1 MNSSRNST
9 LTFSQNTFNSE
20 LINEYKIIRD
30 SYLQLKNKISKIFK
44 CNNYLDDL
52 FNIFDTLILFFNQ
65 ISQTFRTIQEGNEY
79 REQILK
85 NIVKINLEMSEN
97 MIINFLNKISV
108 KINTNKNKFIN
119 YNNNNLNKKN
129 IVNLKNYFP
138 ALKTSSNSNFI
149 KKDNYNKYN
158 NNNYKNN
165 NNNNNIKNKSNIN
178 ITETNINKKKPT
190 QKFIHKSSSAIN
202 INENNNNITNNNLNN
217 NNKIHKSINKSISTE
232 INTSILKDNKKKSN
246 NNISKNNINTSPYLS
261 KKKFLIKNKISN
273 LNNNN
278 ENNKKSTLNKNNKK
292 NKKSTDDLDLS
303 FLSKKQ
309 LKMKRKELK
318 SFDAANSKN
327 FYFNFSF
334 KDLNNSSFL
343 PSERK
348 RLDTYSGVNRQ
359 TAASASKKKIYKKH
373 KNNFEENLVSKFH
386 GILDKYNNTN
396 TEQDYIKNTKE
407 YLKNIIEMQKNNNN
421 N

>member
-1 MNSSRNST
+1 MSSSRNST

-30 SYLQLKNKISKIFK
+30 SYLQIKNRIYKVFK
-44 CNNYLDDL
+44 YNNYLDDL
-52 FNIFDTLILFFNQ
+52 FNIFDSLILFFNQ

-85 NIVKINLEMSEN
+85 NIVKINLEMNEN
-97 MIINFLNKISV
+97 LIINFLNKISI
-108 KINTNKNKFIN
+108 KINSNANKNYI
-119 YNNNNLNKKN
+119 Y
-129 IVNLKNYFP
+129 
-138 ALKTSSNSNFI
+138 
-149 KKDNYNKYN
+149 
-158 NNNYKNN
+158 N
-165 NNNNNIKNKSNIN
+165 NNNNNINKKNIINLKNYFHGIKTTSNSNLIKKDSYKYNNNYKINNTKNKNNIN
-178 ITETNINKKKPT
+178 ITETNINKKKSN
-190 QKFIHKSSSAIN
+190 QKFVHKSASAIN
-202 INENNNNITNNNLNN
+202 INENNNNNLNN
-217 NNKIHKSINKSISTE
+217 NNKNNKSINKSISTE
-232 INTSILKDNKKKSN
+232 INTSIPKENKKKL
-246 NNISKNNINTSPYLS
+246 NISKNNNSPFLS
-261 KKKFLIKNKISN
+261 KNKMFIKNKIT
-273 LNNNN
+273 NNI
-278 ENNKKSTLNKNNKK
+278 ENNKKEIKNK
-292 NKKSTDDLDLS
+292 NKKDELDFS

-309 LKMKRKELK
+309 LKRKELK

-327 FYFNFSF
+327 FNYSF

-407 YLKNIIEMQKNNNN
+407 YLKNIIEMQKKNN
-421 N
+421 

>member
-1 MNSSRNST
+1 MSSSRNST

-30 SYLQLKNKISKIFK
+30 SYLQMKNKISKVFK
-44 CNNYLDDL
+44 YNNYLDDL
-52 FNIFDTLILFFNQ
+52 FNIFDSLILFFNQ

-85 NIVKINLEMSEN
+85 NIVKINLEMNEN
-97 MIINFLNKISV
+97 LIINFLNKISI
-108 KINTNKNKFIN
+108 KINSNANKNYI
-119 YNNNNLNKKN
+119 Y
-129 IVNLKNYFP
+129 
-138 ALKTSSNSNFI
+138 
-149 KKDNYNKYN
+149 
-158 NNNYKNN
+158 N
-165 NNNNNIKNKSNIN
+165 NNNNNINKKNIINLKNYFHGIKTTSNSNLIKKDSYKYNNNYKINNTKNKNNIN
-178 ITETNINKKKPT
+178 ITETNINKRKSN
-190 QKFIHKSSSAIN
+190 QKFVHKSASAIN
-202 INENNNNITNNNLNN
+202 INENNNNNNNLNN
-217 NNKIHKSINKSISTE
+217 NKNNKSINKSISTE
-232 INTSILKDNKKKSN
+232 INTSIPKENKKKL
-246 NNISKNNINTSPYLS
+246 NISKNNNSPFLS
-261 KKKFLIKNKISN
+261 KKKMFIKNKISN
-273 LNNNN
+273 NI
-278 ENNKKSTLNKNNKK
+278 ENNKKEIK
-292 NKKSTDDLDLS
+292 NKKSKDELDFS

-309 LKMKRKELK
+309 LKRKELK

-327 FYFNFSF
+327 FNYSF

-407 YLKNIIEMQKNNNN
+407 YLKNIIEMQKKNN
-421 N
+421 

>member
-1 MNSSRNST
+1 MSSSRNST

-30 SYLQLKNKISKIFK
+30 SYLQIKNRISKVFK
-44 CNNYLDDL
+44 FNNYLDDL
-52 FNIFDTLILFFNQ
+52 FNIFDSLILFFNQ

-85 NIVKINLEMSEN
+85 NIVKINLEMNEN
-97 MIINFLNKISV
+97 LIINFLNKISI
-108 KINTNKNKFIN
+108 KINSNANKNYI
-119 YNNNNLNKKN
+119 YNNNNNINKKN
-129 IVNLKNYFP
+129 IINLKNYFHGI
-138 ALKTSSNSNFI
+138 KTTSNSNLI
-149 KKDNYNKYN
+149 KKDSYKYN
-158 NNNYKNN
+158 NNYKINN
-165 NNNNNIKNKSNIN
+165 TKNKNNIN
-178 ITETNINKKKPT
+178 ITETNINKKKSN
-190 QKFIHKSSSAIN
+190 QKFVHKSASAIN
-202 INENNNNITNNNLNN
+202 INENNNNNNNLNN
-217 NNKIHKSINKSISTE
+217 NKNNKSINKSISTE
-232 INTSILKDNKKKSN
+232 INTSIPKENKKKI
-246 NNISKNNINTSPYLS
+246 NISKNNNSPFLS
-261 KKKFLIKNKISN
+261 KKKMFIKNKISN
-273 LNNNN
+273 NI
-278 ENNKKSTLNKNNKK
+278 ENNKKEIK
-292 NKKSTDDLDLS
+292 NKKSKDELDFS

-309 LKMKRKELK
+309 MKRKELK

-327 FYFNFSF
+327 FNYSF

-407 YLKNIIEMQKNNNN
+407 YLKNIIEMQKKNN
-421 N
+421 

>member
-108 KINTNKNKFIN
+108 KINTNKFNG

-158 NNNYKNN
+158 NNNYK
-165 NNNNNIKNKSNIN
+165 NNNNIKNKSNIN

-232 INTSILKDNKKKSN
+232 INTSVLKDNKKKSN

-278 ENNKKSTLNKNNKK
+278 ENNKKSALNKNNKK

>member
-1 MNSSRNST
+1 MSSSRNST

-30 SYLQLKNKISKIFK
+30 SYLQIKNRIYKVFK
-44 CNNYLDDL
+44 YNNYLDDL
-52 FNIFDTLILFFNQ
+52 FNIFDSLILFFNQ

-85 NIVKINLEMSEN
+85 NIVKINLEMNEN
-97 MIINFLNKISV
+97 LIINFLNKISI
-108 KINTNKNKFIN
+108 KINSNANKNYI
-119 YNNNNLNKKN
+119 YNNNNNINKKN
-129 IVNLKNYFP
+129 IINLKNYFHGI
-138 ALKTSSNSNFI
+138 KTTSNSNLI
-149 KKDNYNKYN
+149 KKDSYKYN
-158 NNNYKNN
+158 NNYKINN
-165 NNNNNIKNKSNIN
+165 TKNKNNIN
-178 ITETNINKKKPT
+178 ITETNINKRKSN
-190 QKFIHKSSSAIN
+190 QKFVHKSASAIN
-202 INENNNNITNNNLNN
+202 INENNNNNNNLNN
-217 NNKIHKSINKSISTE
+217 NNNKNNKSINKSISTE
-232 INTSILKDNKKKSN
+232 INTSIPKENKKKL
-246 NNISKNNINTSPYLS
+246 NISKNNNSPFLS
-261 KKKFLIKNKISN
+261 KKKMFIKNKISN
-273 LNNNN
+273 NI
-278 ENNKKSTLNKNNKK
+278 ENNKKEIK
-292 NKKSTDDLDLS
+292 NKKSKDELDFS

-309 LKMKRKELK
+309 LKRKELK

-327 FYFNFSF
+327 FNYSF

-407 YLKNIIEMQKNNNN
+407 YLKNIIEMQKKNN
-421 N
+421 